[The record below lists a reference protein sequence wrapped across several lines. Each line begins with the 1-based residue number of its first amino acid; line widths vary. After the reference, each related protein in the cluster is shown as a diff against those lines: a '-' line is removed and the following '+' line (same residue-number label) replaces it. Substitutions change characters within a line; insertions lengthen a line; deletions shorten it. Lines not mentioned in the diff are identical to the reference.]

1 MQEEQKNVPVV
12 AMYDIRGI
20 QKYIF
25 RTEKVKDAIGASA
38 IVENII
44 EEALDYAVQKKIKED
59 SITAELEWQDEKE
72 YLPFSLSEKDVQVLF
87 IGGGNAFVM
96 YRNKPLCVEINQIMA
111 FYILEK
117 TYSLQLAVAIVEKT
131 DHYSYDYKNLHQ
143 EMNRIKADMP
153 VSGVLGTLP
162 IMQMEIKTGY
172 PVVSKEAGSTESV
185 LKKKVGEKKQKEIAD
200 KNLKIF
206 DNLASKK
213 GVDSTLA
220 VVHIDGNNMGLRIR
234 EYIAEEADYEKAVE
248 KMRRI
253 SYQISHSYCEVFE
266 QMSRLFNQKSGS
278 LQEYENKE
286 LPFCFIRKILTAGD
300 DITYVCNAKIAMA
313 SVEYFCREIAKRTMT
328 GDTDQE
334 SVEKYGFSVCAGIAY
349 IGSHFPFYT
358 GYQVAEACCESAKDF
373 AKCHKDGERIGN
385 FVDYQICKNAESL
398 NLDKVRVDE
407 YCTWS
412 GEVLLGRPYYIS
424 AEQGKNASDYQ
435 VEEIHQFDFLK
446 AAILHFQNPNK
457 IPRSFAKALRNVYPL
472 GENEMKLFQSFLQSR
487 HWEMPDQ
494 SEEEYCLS
502 SDGTKTAKWYDAL
515 ELLDYYIDLDA
526 FLKQVNSLDEGGAL

>member
-1 MQEEQKNVPVV
+1 MQGERKNVPVV

-44 EEALDYAVQKKIKED
+44 EEALNYAVQKKIKED
-59 SITAELEWQDEKE
+59 SITAELEWQDDKG
-72 YLPFSLSEKDVQVLF
+72 YLPFSLSEKDIQVLF
-87 IGGGNAFVM
+87 IGGGNAVVL
-96 YRNKPLCVEINQIMA
+96 YRDRLLCVEINQIMA

-131 DHYSYDYKNLHQ
+131 EHYSYDYKKLHQ

-162 IMQMEIKTGY
+162 VMQMEIKTGY
-172 PVVSKEAGSTESV
+172 PMVSEEFGSTESL
-185 LKKKVGEKKQKEIAD
+185 LKKKVGENKQKNIED

-206 DNLASKK
+206 DHLTSQK

-234 EYIAEEADYEKAVE
+234 EYIAEEEDYEKAVE

-253 SYQISHSYCEVFE
+253 SYQISHSYCDVFE
-266 QMSRLFNQKSGS
+266 QMSRLFNQKIAN
-278 LQEYENKE
+278 LKEYEKKE

-313 SVEYFCREIAKRTMT
+313 SVEYFSRQIAKRTMT
-328 GDTDQE
+328 GDAE
-334 SVEKYGFSVCAGIAY
+334 SKSIEKYGFSVCAGIAY

-398 NLDKVRVDE
+398 NLDKVRMNE

-412 GEVLLGRPYYIS
+412 REVLLGRPYYIS
-424 AEQGKNASDYQ
+424 AESDKKASGYQ
-435 VEEIHQFDFLK
+435 VEEIHQLDFLK
-446 AAILHFQNPNK
+446 TSILYFQNPEK
-457 IPRSFAKALRNVYPL
+457 IPRSFAKTLRNIYPL

-494 SEEEYCLS
+494 SEEEYYLS
-502 SDGTKTAKWYDAL
+502 SDGKKIAKWYDAL
-515 ELLDYYIDLDA
+515 ELLDDYIDLDD
-526 FLKQVNSLDEGGAL
+526 FLKNVNEGEAL